1 MEEGVY
7 KLLYDLEIYG
17 VDKRKLRVLGEDF
30 VRKNK
35 NKCKL
40 IMNNKKT
47 LLKDVFNFNLRRI
60 KERII
65 KLKLLLDKNIFDM
78 SYMFNGCFSLIKIS
92 LVSDAESNT
101 PNGNPENEPD
111 ENKEPIEKTEPNEP
125 EFHDTEEDSS
135 SLYKIL
141 YKDEE

>member
-7 KLLYDLEIYG
+7 KLLYDLEIDG
-17 VDKRKLRVLGEDF
+17 EDRSELRVLGKDF

-35 NKCKL
+35 NKFKL

-47 LLKDVFNFNLRRI
+47 VLKEEFNFNLLGI

-92 LVSDAESNT
+92 LASDAESNT

-111 ENKEPIEKTEPNEP
+111 ENKEPIEKIELNEP
-125 EFHDTEEDSS
+125 
-135 SLYKIL
+135 
-141 YKDEE
+141 